1 MFCYAM
7 AIVEQKHTQYD
18 IDDCL
23 ELRKL
28 YVLPYLMCKCNCSQK
43 QEISI
48 KYVVDCTIWTK

>member
-1 MFCYAM
+1 M

-23 ELRKL
+23 ELRNL
-28 YVLPYLMCKCNCSQK
+28 YVLRYLMCKCNCSQK
-43 QEISI
+43 REISI